1 MLSLVFP
8 RGFQLA
14 PNPPPLIVP
23 HQAPQSMRFSSLNTS
38 VGCDVLL
45 WRIFLSQGSNPGL
58 LNADRLFTT
67 KPPGKALIHH
77 WPTVGIF
84 FFMCVK
90 PGNVLLSLA
99 CFKNNFAD
107 VEFLVY
113 GLFLSA
119 LWMYHLNAFWP
130 PWFVMWNQLLIS
142 CKIPFTQVIL
152 FTAFSVLL
160 VSFNSLLMIYIIL
173 GSYSLL
179 IELLR
184 YVNEFFKTKTSTF
197 FIIPWLVV

>member
-1 MLSLVFP
+1 
-8 RGFQLA
+8 
-14 PNPPPLIVP
+14 
-23 HQAPQSMRFSSLNTS
+23 
-38 VGCDVLL
+38 
-45 WRIFLSQGSNPGL
+45 
-58 LNADRLFTT
+58 
-67 KPPGKALIHH
+67 
-77 WPTVGIF
+77 
-84 FFMCVK
+84 MCVK

-184 YVNEFFKTKTSTF
+184 YVNEFFKTNLEVLCHYLFKYYF
-197 FIIPWLVV
+197 FPFICLLANWDTHYTDTDMLDNVSVLPGSGHFFPAFSSVPQAGQS